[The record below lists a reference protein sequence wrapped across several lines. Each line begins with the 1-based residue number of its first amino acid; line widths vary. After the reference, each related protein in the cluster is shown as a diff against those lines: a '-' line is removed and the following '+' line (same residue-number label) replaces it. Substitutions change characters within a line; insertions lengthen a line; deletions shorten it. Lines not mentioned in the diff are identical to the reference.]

1 MSTNEL
7 NAKAKKLK
15 ALKAREA
22 EIAEQ
27 ITAIENEIKAE
38 MTERGVEELSVGVLK
53 IRWTKVVSN
62 RLDTTALKKAIP
74 DIVALFTKPTET
86 RRFTIA

>member
-1 MSTNEL
+1 MSMNEL

-15 ALKAREA
+15 ALKAKEA

-27 ITAIENEIKAE
+27 ITAIEDEIKAE

>member
-38 MTERGVEELSVGVLK
+38 MTERGVEELSVGVFK
-53 IRWTKVVSN
+53 IKWVKVIAQ
-62 RLDTTALKKAIP
+62 RLDTAALKKAVP
-74 DIVALFTKPTET
+74 DIAALFTKPTES

>member
-1 MSTNEL
+1 MSMNEL

-15 ALKAREA
+15 ALKAKEA

-27 ITAIENEIKAE
+27 ITAIEDEIKAE
-38 MTERGVEELSVGVLK
+38 MTERGVEDLSVGVLK

>member
-1 MSTNEL
+1 MNEL

-15 ALKAREA
+15 ALKAKEA

-27 ITAIENEIKAE
+27 ITAIEDEIKAE

>member
-7 NAKAKKLK
+7 NAKAKRLK
-15 ALKAREA
+15 ALKAKEA
-22 EIAEQ
+22 EISEQ

-38 MTERGVEELSVGVLK
+38 MTERGVEELSVGVFK
-53 IRWTKVVSN
+53 IRWQKVFSN
-62 RLDTTALKKAIP
+62 RLDTAALKKAVP
-74 DIVALFTKPTET
+74 DIVALFTKPTES

>member
-1 MSTNEL
+1 MSMNEL

-15 ALKAREA
+15 ALKAKEA

-27 ITAIENEIKAE
+27 ITAIEDEIKAE

-86 RRFTIA
+86 RCFTIA

>member
-15 ALKAREA
+15 ALKAKEA

-27 ITAIENEIKAE
+27 ITAIEDEIKAE

-62 RLDTTALKKAIP
+62 RLDTAALKKAVP
-74 DIVALFTKPTET
+74 DIVALFTKPTES

>member
-1 MSTNEL
+1 MSMNEL

-15 ALKAREA
+15 TLKAKEA

-27 ITAIENEIKAE
+27 ITAIEDEIKAE